1 MYDSSMKAMV
11 LEKLG
16 PIEGRPLQLREIETH
31 KIKKNN
37 DLLIK
42 IEGCGVCRSQLH
54 GIEGDWV
61 KYGIPPALPTIPG
74 HEIVGTILKTG
85 PGVKA
90 LKVGQ
95 RIGIS
100 PLHGSCMYCDYCKA
114 GREHLCDKAEITGES
129 LLGGYAEYITV
140 SEDFATPIPDS
151 MKSEYAAP
159 LFCAGI
165 TAYKAVK
172 ASEPAKGKSVGIFG
186 VGGVGHLTVE
196 FAKIAG
202 LRVIGVAR
210 NKAHLDV
217 AKQVGADNVM
227 QYTNQPEFLS
237 LLKKEEGLLDSA
249 IVFAPSEY
257 VVDTAINSV
266 KKGGTIVL
274 GVLANI
280 PNFDVFSEKTLRG
293 TLIGSRS
300 DMGDVVRLAKENDIK
315 VIYKTYPLEQANQ
328 VLEDLKF
335 SRIAARAVLTP

>member
-1 MYDSSMKAMV
+1 MRAMV
-11 LEKLG
+11 LERLG
-16 PIEGRPLQLREIETH
+16 PIEGRPLHLKDIEAH
-31 KIKKNN
+31 KIKKSNE
-37 DLLIK
+37 LLIK

-54 GIEGDWV
+54 GIEGDWQ

-74 HEIVGTILKTG
+74 HEIVGTIIEAG
-85 PGVKA
+85 PSAKK

-100 PLHGSCMYCDYCKA
+100 PLLGSCMSCDYCKI
-114 GREHLCDKAEITGES
+114 GKEHLCDQAEITGES

-172 ASEPAKGKSVGIFG
+172 ASEPAKTKTVGIFG

-196 FAKIAG
+196 FAKLQG
-202 LRVIGVAR
+202 MRVVGVAR

-217 AKQVGADNVM
+217 AERVGADNVI
-227 QYTNQPEFLS
+227 QYTNQIEFLS
-237 LLKKEEGLLDSA
+237 KLKKEEGLLDSA
-249 IVFAPSEY
+249 IVFAPSEN
-257 VVDTAINSV
+257 VVETAINSV

-274 GVLANI
+274 GVLTNI
-280 PNFDVFSEKTLRG
+280 PSFDVFGEKTLRG

-300 DMGDVVRLAKENDIK
+300 DMADVVRLAEQNDMRI
-315 VIYKTYPLEQANQ
+315 IYKTFPLEQANQ
-328 VLEDLKF
+328 VLEDLKY
-335 SRIAARAVLTP
+335 SRIEARAVLTP

>member
-1 MYDSSMKAMV
+1 MHDSSMRAMV

-74 HEIVGTILKTG
+74 HEIVGTILETG
-85 PGVKA
+85 PGVKT
-90 LKVGQ
+90 LKAGQ

-100 PLHGSCMYCDYCKA
+100 PLHGSCMYCDYCKT

-172 ASEPAKGKSVGIFG
+172 ASEPTKGKSVGIFG

-217 AKQVGADNVM
+217 AKQVGADNVI

-249 IVFAPSEY
+249 IVFAPSEQ

-280 PNFDVFSEKTLRG
+280 PSFDVFSEKTLRG

-300 DMGDVVRLAKENDIK
+300 DMSDVVRLAKENDIK

>member
-1 MYDSSMKAMV
+1 MM

-16 PIEGRPLQLREIETH
+16 PIESKPLHLREIETH
-31 KIKKNN
+31 KITKHN

-54 GIEGDWV
+54 GIEGDWQ
-61 KYGIPPALPTIPG
+61 KYGIPPFLPTIPG
-74 HEIVGTILKTG
+74 HEIVGTIIQSGDGAK
-85 PGVKA
+85 KF
-90 LKVGQ
+90 KVGQ

-100 PLHGSCMYCDYCKA
+100 PLHGSCMSCDYCRIGK
-114 GREHLCDKAEITGES
+114 EHLCDNAEITGES
-129 LLGGYAEYITV
+129 LLGGYAEYITIT
-140 SEDFATPIPDS
+140 EDFATPIPDS

-172 ASEPAKGKSVGIFG
+172 ASEPAKGRSVGIFG

-196 FAKIAG
+196 FAKLEG
-202 LRVIGVAR
+202 CRVIGIAR

-217 AKQVGADNVM
+217 AKKVGADNTV
-227 QYTNQPEFLS
+227 QFSSDQGEFLS
-237 LLKKEEGLLDSA
+237 ALKKEEGLLDSA
-249 IVFAPSEY
+249 IVFAPSEK
-257 VVDTAINSV
+257 VVDAAINSV

-280 PNFDVFSEKTLRG
+280 PSFDVFAEKTLRG
-293 TLIGSRS
+293 TLIGSRA
-300 DMGDVVRLAKENDIK
+300 DMSEVVRLAEQNDMKI
-315 VIYKTYPLEQANQ
+315 IYKTFPLEQANQ

-335 SRIAARAVLTP
+335 SRIEARAVLTP